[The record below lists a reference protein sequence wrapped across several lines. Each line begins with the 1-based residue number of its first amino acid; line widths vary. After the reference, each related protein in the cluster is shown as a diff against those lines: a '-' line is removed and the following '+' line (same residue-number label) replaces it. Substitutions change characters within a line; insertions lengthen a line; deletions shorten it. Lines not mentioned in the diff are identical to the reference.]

1 MFLFKIIRRGI
12 SLILLLAIIIPLYCG
27 YQIWHTGHTATPAKS
42 DIVVILGAAQFNGAP
57 TDILQARI
65 VEAAKVYQS
74 HLARHIVTV
83 GSGATGDNYSEAQAS
98 AKALRSAGV
107 PKSAITVISIGRD
120 TLSSTLA
127 YVAYMKK
134 ARYHSAVLATDPYH
148 CYRAMAMARDLGVV
162 ASCAPSKTGPAN
174 VQSSKWRYLMRETGA
189 YLAYKTVGR
198 IGIHL
203 SDQIKK

>member
-1 MFLFKIIRRGI
+1 MFLFKIIRRVI
-12 SLILLLAIIIPLYCG
+12 SLILLLAIIVPLYVG
-27 YQIWHTGHTATPAKS
+27 FQIWHTGHTAKPVKS

-65 VEAAKVYQS
+65 NEAASVYRS

-98 AKALRSAGV
+98 YKALRATGI
-107 PKSAITVISIGRD
+107 PKSAITIISIGRD

-134 ARYHSAVLATDPYH
+134 AHYTSAVLATDPYH
-148 CYRAMAMARDLGVV
+148 CYRAISMAKDLGVN
-162 ASCAPSKTGPAN
+162 ASCAPSQTGPAN
-174 VQSSKWRYLMRETGA
+174 IQGAKWRYLFRETSA

>member
-1 MFLFKIIRRGI
+1 MFLFKIVRRAI

-27 YQIWHTGHTATPAKS
+27 FQIWRTGHTVAPAKS

-57 TDILQARI
+57 TDILQGRI
-65 VEAAKVYQS
+65 NEAEKVYRS

-98 AKALRSAGV
+98 YKALRRAGI
-107 PKSAITVISIGRD
+107 PKSAISVISVGRD

-134 ARYHSAVLATDPYH
+134 SHFRSAILATDPYH
-148 CYRAMAMARDLGVV
+148 CYRAMAMARDLGVDV
-162 ASCAPSKTGPAN
+162 SCAPSETGPAN
-174 VQSSKWRYLMRETGA
+174 IHSSKWRYLIRETGA
-189 YLAYKTVGR
+189 FLAYKTVGR